1 VELPTDRPRP
11 PRQSFRG
18 AVVRSVLPFALLDGL
33 KAIGEAEG
41 TTLFMTLLAALTV
54 LLSRYSGQEDIVVA
68 SPVANRERSELEG
81 LIGFFVNTLPLRVD
95 LEDDPSFRELL
106 ARVRETSLGA
116 FSNQDLHS
124 RSWLRSST
132 PSATSATRRS
142 RRSCSSCRPRSAKA
156 RWSSRD

>member
-1 VELPTDRPRP
+1 
-11 PRQSFRG
+11 
-18 AVVRSVLPFALLDGL
+18 
-33 KAIGEAEG
+33 
-41 TTLFMTLLAALTV
+41 MTLLAALTV

-116 FSNQDLHS
+116 FSNQDLPFEKLVEELNPEAHLS
-124 RSWLRSST
+124 YSPIAQILFVLQTTVGEGSLELQ
-132 PSATSATRRS
+132 
-142 RRSCSSCRPRSAKA
+142 
-156 RWSSRD
+156 D